1 MFVGPNIV
9 TDGLTMLV
17 DAGSAKSYSGNG
29 VIVNNLVGNQPT
41 GNLSNGP
48 TFNSDGYWDFDGTN
62 DYMSFGASASSLVQ
76 NKTNLTMGIL
86 FKMDSLASLRGLI
99 GTLNYNCKRNLGLV
113 ASGNYLSFYNDTTT
127 CWNVQISNYIPTG
140 KWIFAVGTYDG
151 TTTRLYGIKDG
162 SLSQV
167 SGTSKSGATNT
178 FTSDFRVMGNEYSSY
193 FTNGQCAQAFVYDRV
208 LSEGEITTHYNN
220 LKLRFGL

>member
-99 GTLNYNCKRNLGLV
+99 GTLNYNCTRNLGLV
-113 ASGNYLSFYNDTTT
+113 ASGDYLAFYNDTAT
-127 CWNVQISNYIPTG
+127 CWNVQIGSFVETG

-178 FTSDFRVMGNEYSSY
+178 FTSDFRVMGNQYSSY
-193 FTNGQCAQAFVYDRV
+193 FTNGQCAQAFVYDRL